1 MNANVK
7 SRYADIKVK
16 VDGNYGPYTPYLHQT
31 EILSDLNKPSCSIA
45 QFNRIRGKNHL
56 LEMTQPKK
64 MFYGYRTPKTFPR
77 VTYAL
82 GSSEYTN
89 IGTDRAVGPCKH
101 GGRSAFYTYP
111 SDKQKPIFRNKDIR
125 LQFPHFQQMVCD
137 VIQQPPKMYGEYS
150 QKISR
155 NLVL

>member
-1 MNANVK
+1 MNRLINEKYANGV
-7 SRYADIKVK
+7 VF
-16 VDGNYGPYTPYLHQT
+16 DGNNPNVNTH
-31 EILSDLNKPSCSIA
+31 LSGDPIVGKGKPQSIA
-45 QFNRIRGKNHL
+45 DFNQYRGRHIFL
-56 LEMTQPKK
+56 QMTQQPKK
-64 MFYGYRTPKTFPR
+64 NYGYKEQKIYPR

-89 IGTDRAVGPCKH
+89 IGTNRAVGPCKH
-101 GGRSAFYTYP
+101 GGRSAYYGFK

-137 VIQQPPKMYGEYS
+137 HIQVPPKMYGEYS
-150 QKISR
+150 QRISR